1 MTPEI
6 TPAPSFTTDISE
18 VKFDSKEAGYKE
30 APAAVTINVSNTGNV
45 KLTGI
50 AVSVSGNEFTVSAP
64 SASELEANANQSVS
78 FTVAPAVGLAA
89 GTYTQT
95 VSIKTDQTDYLNI
108 PVSFTVTEAACLLYT
123 SDAADD

>member
-78 FTVAPAVGLAA
+78 
-89 GTYTQT
+89 
-95 VSIKTDQTDYLNI
+95 
-108 PVSFTVTEAACLLYT
+108 LLLHRQLDWQQEPIHRLFPLRQIRQIT
-123 SDAADD
+123 